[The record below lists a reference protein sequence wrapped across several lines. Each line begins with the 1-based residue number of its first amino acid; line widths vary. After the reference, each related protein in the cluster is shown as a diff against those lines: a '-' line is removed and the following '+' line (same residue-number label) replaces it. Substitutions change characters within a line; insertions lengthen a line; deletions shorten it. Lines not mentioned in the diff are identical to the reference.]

1 MDQFDFKED
10 EEPKKEKRVRRSRS
24 GSGGDISGIIWLL
37 GSLYFLCMAVF
48 LMAYFGMVF
57 INPQA
62 SYNIFPPSTKVV
74 VVIPP
79 TLAPSAT
86 VPPTATDA
94 APTEVFFPT
103 LTPTTAVPGA
113 TEVVSTLPPPTEAVF
128 ATSTEGSGNSSPF
141 FAMQSG
147 NPTYLAHPDG
157 CGGLYVGGNVT
168 DKDGAPL
175 VFMLIRVS
183 GLLAGNS
190 LGIQDAASGTAPQ
203 YSESGYE
210 IRLADAPIDSASTVF
225 LQLIDLTTEIAVSD
239 LILLNTFNDC
249 SRNLIMVNF
258 VQTQ

>member
-10 EEPKKEKRVRRSRS
+10 EEPQKEKRVRRSRS
-24 GSGGDISGIIWLL
+24 GGGGDRSAIIWIL

-48 LMAYFGMVF
+48 LMGYFGMVF

-62 SYNIFPPSTKVV
+62 SYNMFPPSTKVAI
-74 VVIPP
+74 VIPP

-113 TEVVSTLPPPTEAVF
+113 TEEVATLPPPTEAVF

-157 CGGLYVGGNVT
+157 CGGLYIGGNVT

-183 GLLAGNS
+183 GLLAGNG
-190 LGIQDAASGTAPQ
+190 LGLEDALSGTAPQ

-210 IRLADAPIDSASTVF
+210 IKLADAPVDSPNTVI
-225 LQLIDLTTEIAVSD
+225 LQLIDVTTEIAVSG
-239 LILLNTFNDC
+239 IVQIETFNDC